1 MTRRPRRTSAPRHF
15 GLARARVVEADGVR
29 AVFLRNGPVYLEL
42 LATDADALF
51 TTAKD
56 GPANP
61 GTARHLAFQVDDVD
75 AFLAAAGGEL
85 EPLLGLL
92 TFDEFIPGW
101 KDGVGVRP
109 GRHRAGGQ
117 PGLHRSDHRRTGH
130 VRLTGECTTMRPVP
144 DQTILLTGA
153 TDGMGR
159 ELARELAAQGASL
172 ILHGRNA
179 AKGAE
184 LLAELRASTGN
195 DRLSYE
201 LADFSS
207 LEDIRK
213 LADRILATHDRLDA
227 LVNNAGIGVELVRH
241 ESQDGLELTFQVD
254 YLAACT
260 CSAGAGW
267 RRCWCARPRPASSTS
282 APRARRRSTSA
293 M

>member
-1 MTRRPRRTSAPRHF
+1 
-15 GLARARVVEADGVR
+15 
-29 AVFLRNGPVYLEL
+29 
-42 LATDADALF
+42 
-51 TTAKD
+51 
-56 GPANP
+56 
-61 GTARHLAFQVDDVD
+61 
-75 AFLAAAGGEL
+75 
-85 EPLLGLL
+85 
-92 TFDEFIPGW
+92 
-101 KDGVGVRP
+101 
-109 GRHRAGGQ
+109 
-117 PGLHRSDHRRTGH
+117 
-130 VRLTGECTTMRPVP
+130 MRPVP

-184 LLAELRASTGN
+184 LLAELRESTGN

-213 LADRILATHDRLDA
+213 LADRILSTHDRLDA

-254 YLAACT
+254 YLAAYMLSCRLAPLLVRSAPARIINVS
-260 CSAGAGW
+260 SAGQAPIDFRDVMLERNWDGVQAYCQAKLAQISLTLDLAE
-267 RRCWCARPRPASSTS
+267 RLRGTGVTANALHPASYMPTKMVVNLFTPQSTVAEGVHS
-282 APRARRRSTSA
+282 TLRLITDPALDDVTGTYFNRTQRARAGAQAYDERARAQLRALSVSLTGVA
-293 M
+293 FPADLG